1 MGFQAFISF
10 QEFMKVH
17 CATDMDPA
25 MLMDSLSWCETPC
38 VHESYFK
45 ERPMVGSERNNELGD
60 EGVTDL
66 LQALPERQDDLYQ
79 LIYEHLKSLA
89 RNRLW
94 GEKGDNW
101 LQATSLVNEA
111 YLRLMRHESGWRD
124 RRHFFGV
131 AGEAMRRILVDA
143 ARHRNREKRGGE
155 MIQQPLSGIGLAESE
170 WDVDLLDLHAALT
183 ELESRSAELAEIV
196 RLHFFSGLTF
206 QECADLLEVSLSSVE
221 RRWRFARA
229 WLRSKISD

>member
-1 MGFQAFISF
+1 MLL
-10 QEFMKVH
+10 
-17 CATDMDPA
+17 DP
-25 MLMDSLSWCETPC
+25 LFWSETPW

-45 ERPMVGSERNNELGD
+45 ERPMVGSERNNEVGD

-66 LQALPERQDDLYQ
+66 LQALPERQDELYQ
-79 LIYEHLKSLA
+79 LIYKHLKSLA

-94 GEKGDNW
+94 DEKGYNC

-111 YLRLMRHESGWRD
+111 YLRLMRHKSGWRD

-143 ARHRNREKRGGE
+143 ARHRNREKHGGK
-155 MIQQPLSGIGLAESE
+155 MVQQPLSGVGLAESE
-170 WDVDLLDLHAALT
+170 WDVDLLDLHDALT
-183 ELESRSAELAEIV
+183 ELESRSAEHAEIV

-206 QECADLLEVSLSSVE
+206 QECADLLGVSLSSVE

-229 WLRSKISD
+229 WLRSKIAD

>member
-1 MGFQAFISF
+1 
-10 QEFMKVH
+10 
-17 CATDMDPA
+17 
-25 MLMDSLSWCETPC
+25 
-38 VHESYFK
+38 
-45 ERPMVGSERNNELGD
+45 MVGSERDDELGQ
-60 EGVTDL
+60 ESVTDL
-66 LQALPERQDDLYQ
+66 LQCLPERQDELYQ
-79 LIYEHLKSLA
+79 LVYEHLKSLA

-94 GEKGDNW
+94 GEKSDNW

-143 ARHRNREKRGGE
+143 ARCRNRDKRGGKLAR
-155 MIQQPLSGIGLAESE
+155 QPLSEIGLSESD
-170 WDVDLLDLHAALT
+170 WAADLLDLHEALT
-183 ELESRSAELAEIV
+183 DLERQSPQHAEIV

-206 QECADLLEVSLSSVE
+206 QECADLLGVSLSSAE

-229 WLRSKISD
+229 WLRTKISD